1 MTNTELFQNKCP
13 DGFKPFVADAV
24 GVRVFHV
31 ICGLRVGI
39 DVENRIDVALVRDVV
54 ASNVV
59 CKLLSVAA
67 ARMDQPLGVVVAA
80 LL

>member
-1 MTNTELFQNKCP
+1 MTNTELFQNKCL

-24 GVRVFHV
+24 SVRIFHV

-39 DVENRIDVALVRDVV
+39 DMENRIHIALVCDVV

-59 CKLLSVAA
+59 RKLLSVAT

>member
-1 MTNTELFQNKCP
+1 MTNTELFQNKCL

-24 GVRVFHV
+24 GVQVFHV
-31 ICGLRVGI
+31 ISGLRVGI
-39 DVENRIDVALVRDVV
+39 DVENRIHIVLVCDFV

-59 CKLLSVAA
+59 GQLFSVAA
-67 ARMDQPLGVVVAA
+67 ASVYQPFGVVIAA